1 MQKRSMIPF
10 LCAVPAVGIGSL
22 VMHLQGV
29 APLIYGQNIAALVL
43 GGIVSILC
51 LSVPRRLNPRDSR
64 YLLFLSLCG
73 LCCSFAF
80 SGIGGV
86 HRWIEIGPLSLN
98 AAFIFLPI
106 ALIAMDGL
114 LTEGKQSPLLGAFVV
129 IAGILFLQP
138 DASMVTAFT
147 MAVTPMVFLRGQF
160 RKPWAVGF
168 VLLLL
173 LTILAWIKSDSLEP
187 VDYVEGILGMAR
199 DCGQFYWLAGVVSL
213 LVLFVPFAIGA
224 AKQER
229 RAFCVGGA
237 MFYLGALL
245 SSAIGAYPVP
255 VMGYGVSPI
264 IGYLIL
270 ASYGCRS
277 AQAENPTH

>member
-51 LSVPRRLNPRDSR
+51 LSEPRRLNPRGSR

-80 SGIGGV
+80 SGTGGV

-98 AAFIFLPI
+98 VAFIFLPI
-106 ALIAMDGL
+106 ALI
-114 LTEGKQSPLLGAFVV
+114 
-129 IAGILFLQP
+129 
-138 DASMVTAFT
+138 
-147 MAVTPMVFLRGQF
+147 AVTPMVFLRGQF

-270 ASYGCRS
+270 ASYGIGAS
-277 AQAENPTH
+277 GIPQ